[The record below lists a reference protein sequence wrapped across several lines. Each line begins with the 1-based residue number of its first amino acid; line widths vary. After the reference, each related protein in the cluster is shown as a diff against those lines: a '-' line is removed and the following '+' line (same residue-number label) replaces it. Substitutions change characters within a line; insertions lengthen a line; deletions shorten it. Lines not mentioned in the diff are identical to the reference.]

1 MSSDTWC
8 LASGALAGGWGGRAF
23 KDQGMGRAFYVSGK
37 YALDGGIL
45 FLSFSCYHLD
55 AR

>member
-8 LASGALAGGWGGRAF
+8 LASGVLGGGRAF
-23 KDQGMGRAFYVSGK
+23 KDQGMGRALDVSGEH
-37 YALDGGIL
+37 ALDGGTL
-45 FLSFSCYHLD
+45 VLSFSCYYLD

>member
-8 LASGALAGGWGGRAF
+8 LASGALGGGRVF
-23 KDQGMGRAFYVSGK
+23 KEQGMGRAFYVSGEH
-37 YALDGGIL
+37 ALDGGTSV
-45 FLSFSCYHLD
+45 LSLSCYHLD